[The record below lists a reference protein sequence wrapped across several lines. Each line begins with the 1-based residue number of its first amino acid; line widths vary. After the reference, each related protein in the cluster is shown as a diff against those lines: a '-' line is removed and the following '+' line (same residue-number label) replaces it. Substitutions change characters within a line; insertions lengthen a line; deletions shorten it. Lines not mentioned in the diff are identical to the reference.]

1 MAMDRGTRASGLF
14 KGAFRAFSFLFL
26 MSSAPALAEDPLERF
41 RIDLEELR
49 KENEGLQGRIDALE
63 AEDEEA
69 RHGLGLLSNLVEVSG
84 YADVEYTFTDQEGE
98 GSGFRVHNLSLFF
111 TKDIQREWKLF
122 TEVEFEDAPRIE
134 SEKAAD
140 TVKSSQGTIFI
151 EQLYIEYHP
160 KLSWD
165 IRLGRFLTPAGVWSI
180 YHYPPYV
187 PTQTSPII
195 YKVIF
200 PKVSDGIQFKGSF
213 TLRDSSIDTHLYVA
227 NGSGNPG
234 ALDRNEGK
242 GIGARVNADL
252 LTGLSAGLSYFG
264 ERDNEGTLKMSY
276 GAHVLCNGSA
286 LRLQA
291 EYQIRSNET
300 DAASGFDDS
309 GWYAQAE
316 YDIGKWTLA
325 ARYDW
330 YDPSSE
336 SPDDLW
342 TRATAAVNYRF
353 AHNVVGKIEVN
364 RNWFDGLPTEDYSQA
379 ILGVAVAI
387 GDL

>member
-1 MAMDRGTRASGLF
+1 MAMGRGTRASGLF
-14 KGAFRAFSFLFL
+14 KGALRAFSFLLL

-41 RIDLEELR
+41 QGDLEGLK
-49 KENEGLQGRIDALE
+49 KENEGLKARVEALE
-63 AEDEEA
+63 AEDEET

-84 YADVEYTFTDQEGE
+84 YADVEYTFTDQEGD

-111 TKDIQREWKLF
+111 TKDIQQEWKLF
-122 TEVEFEDAPRIE
+122 TEAEFEDAPRIE

-195 YKVIF
+195 YNVIF
-200 PKVSDGIQFKGSF
+200 PEVSDGIQLKNSF
-213 TLRDSSIDTHLYVA
+213 TFRDSALDTHLYAA

-252 LTGLSAGLSYFG
+252 LAGFSAGLSYFG

-276 GAHVLCNGSA
+276 GAHVLCKGSA
-286 LRLQA
+286 FRLQA
-291 EYQIRSNET
+291 EYQMRSNET

-325 ARYDW
+325 GRYDR

-336 SPDDLW
+336 SSDDLW

-353 AHNVVGKIEVN
+353 AHNVVGKIEFN
-364 RNWFDGLPTEDYSQA
+364 SNGFDDPSMDDYNQA
-379 ILGVAVAI
+379 VLGVAVAI